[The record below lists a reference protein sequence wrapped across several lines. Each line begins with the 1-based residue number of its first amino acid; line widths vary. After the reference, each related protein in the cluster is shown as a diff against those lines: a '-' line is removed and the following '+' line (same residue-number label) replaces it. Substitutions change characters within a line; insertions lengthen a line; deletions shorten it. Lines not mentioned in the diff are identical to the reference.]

1 MVFAVVG
8 LAVMGLEVT
17 GDKSTVVVSTGDT
30 RDVVDVVTIASVEVD
45 MVEVDGE
52 NSSVGSR
59 ILGGF
64 VVTWAISG
72 ETVSVV

>member
-52 NSSVGSR
+52 KSSVGSR
-59 ILGGF
+59 ISGGF

-72 ETVSVV
+72 ETVSLV